1 MLRSVKYRS
10 RYSFLMIF
18 RPQKSPLKTQNSQFK
33 IPKVPPLEKNR
44 VDFCRNL
51 SFGKTGKNGIFER
64 FNVCWLSKVALL
76 ECVFGSRRE
85 FVSKNASFEEDF
97 ISFFTNCLPY
107 ISSPLGG
114 IRGGLYFR
122 VFESRRE
129 FDSKNAILRG
139 INIIFLH

>member
-1 MLRSVKYRS
+1 M
-10 RYSFLMIF
+10 
-18 RPQKSPLKTQNSQFK
+18 
-33 IPKVPPLEKNR
+33 PPLEKNR

-51 SFGKTGKNGIFER
+51 AFGKTGKNGIFER

-122 VFESRRE
+122 VFERRR
-129 FDSKNAILRG
+129 SSV
-139 INIIFLH
+139 